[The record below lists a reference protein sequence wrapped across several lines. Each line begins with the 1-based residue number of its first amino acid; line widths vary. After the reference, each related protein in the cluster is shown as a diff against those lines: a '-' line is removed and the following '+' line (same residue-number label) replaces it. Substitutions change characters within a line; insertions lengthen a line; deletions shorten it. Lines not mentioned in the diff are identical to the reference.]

1 MTNEKIETLRNKL
14 NNLIATN
21 ASYDEIYKVSKQID
35 ECIVEC
41 YRNHAKAQS
50 K

>member
-14 NNLIATN
+14 NNLIVTN
-21 ASYDEIYKVSKQID
+21 ANYDEIYEVSKQID

-41 YRNHAKAQS
+41 YRNHAESQS